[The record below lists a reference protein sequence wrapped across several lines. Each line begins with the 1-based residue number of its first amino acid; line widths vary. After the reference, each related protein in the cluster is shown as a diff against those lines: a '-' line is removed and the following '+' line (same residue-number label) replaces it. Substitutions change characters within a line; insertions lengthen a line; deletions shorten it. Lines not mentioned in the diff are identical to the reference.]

1 MMTTQDKRT
10 LERVQEER
18 KRSWRWFSQNR
29 GAFTIGATLPFYQAA
44 SMVNPESFQVS
55 GAGTTT
61 GTLTI
66 DEEVIEAK
74 EIEAILDFPGLPA
87 NESVYGWTAWYRI
100 PQQALAGLLLTNDA
114 GNDLRANPRY
124 VWDRRPFVAGSTN
137 AGNPKRDVRRRWKRV
152 TVGLGSEFGLLVG
165 YLGTYGTVTGTARQS
180 RLTESYLFTERGMD
194 VSVA

>member
-29 GAFTIGATLPFYQAA
+29 GAFTIGSVLPFYQVASLVQPETFGATGAA
-44 SMVNPESFQVS
+44 PTS
-55 GAGTTT
+55 

-66 DEEVIEAK
+66 DEEMIEAK
-74 EIEAILDFPGLPA
+74 EIEVILDFPGLPA
-87 NESVYGWTAWYRI
+87 NETIYGWTAWYRTPI
-100 PQQALAGLLLTNDA
+100 AAQAGLLLTNDA

-124 VWDRRPFVAGSTN
+124 VWDRRPFAAGSTN

-180 RLTESYLFTERGMD
+180 RITESYMFTERGLD